1 MVRGGV
7 VNPTGRATRFVV
19 LSAIIGG
26 IVPVEAS
33 GVVGG
38 VFILI
43 LDSFESMRSAAPV
56 S

>member
-1 MVRGGV
+1 
-7 VNPTGRATRFVV
+7 VNPTGRATRFVA

-38 VFILI
+38 VFIL
-43 LDSFESMRSAAPV
+43 LDSFESVRSAVPV